1 MKTEDIKELLDK
13 LLDADNREPVE
24 IVNSKG
30 ETARFGPIALL
41 PITVDSEEDE
51 CESVNHYFAFLQ
63 PFDESDEAVGSEI
76 IFDIAEKSGSYTI
89 DVVTDQYLITGLYDE
104 YRKLRRSGSENDE
117 LTNGEEADDD
127 NSSDADEISD
137 EQETDDNISDDIAEI
152 ESEIVEE
159 IKENEAES
167 KSEKKK
173 GFFKK
178 LFGK

>member
-1 MKTEDIKELLDK
+1 MKTEDIKELLDR

-30 ETARFGPIALL
+30 ETARFGQIAMLPIA
-41 PITVDSEEDE
+41 VDSEENE
-51 CESVNHYFAFLQ
+51 GEMVNHYFAFLQ
-63 PFDESDEAVGSEI
+63 PLDDSDEAVGSDI
-76 IFDIAEKSGSYTI
+76 IFDIAEKDGDYTI

-104 YRKLRRSGSENDE
+104 YRKLRRSGSASDE
-117 LTNGEEADDD
+117 LVSGEDDD
-127 NSSDADEISD
+127 DEFSEDCETSEWDETDAD
-137 EQETDDNISDDIAEI
+137 ISDDIVEI

-178 LFGK
+178 IFGK